1 MSRILRGDSGEA
13 KDIKLSSQTEAVAGA
28 ESLSFQRMHSSD
40 FISVTEAQSQLDTA
54 ISDLRI
60 EMLEEAKKEIEEP
73 VQNIKSLLAE
83 LSSLRQQVFE
93 NSEKE
98 ILDLLQLL
106 SKKLFAKEMILQPDI
121 LKNLIKNSL
130 NEMLKE
136 REIDIKINPKDHEY
150 LKTSLD
156 ELQQAG
162 VQIRLTEDRA
172 VDAGCAEL
180 VSKNQKVDLDIDK
193 VIDSFFSR
201 VREEKSEVQETGD
214 EGDKL

>member
-13 KDIKLSSQTEAVAGA
+13 KDIKLSSQAEAIAGV

-40 FISVTEAQSQLDTA
+40 FISVTDAQAQLDAA
-54 ISDLRI
+54 ISDLRS
-60 EMLEEAKKEIEEP
+60 EMLSEAQKELEEP
-73 VQNIKSLLAE
+73 IQNIKSLLAD
-83 LSSLRQQVFE
+83 LSALRQQVFE
-93 NSEKE
+93 DCEKE
-98 ILDLLQLL
+98 MIDLLQLL
-106 SKKLFAKEMILQPDI
+106 SKKLFAKELSLQPDI
-121 LKNLIKNSL
+121 LTNLIKNSL

-150 LKTSLD
+150 LKASLD
-156 ELQQAG
+156 ELQQSG

-180 VSKNQKVDLDIDK
+180 VSKNQKIDLNIGK

>member
-13 KDIKLSSQTEAVAGA
+13 KDIKLSSQAEAIAGV

-40 FISVTEAQSQLDTA
+40 FISVTDAQAQLDAA
-54 ISDLRI
+54 ISDLRS
-60 EMLEEAKKEIEEP
+60 EMLNEAQKELEEP
-73 VQNIKSLLAE
+73 IQNIKSLLAD
-83 LSSLRQQVFE
+83 LSALRQQVFE
-93 NSEKE
+93 DCEKE
-98 ILDLLQLL
+98 MIDLLQLI
-106 SKKLFAKEMILQPDI
+106 SKKLFAKELSLQPDI
-121 LKNLIKNSL
+121 LTNLIKNSL

-136 REIDIKINPKDHEY
+136 REIDIRINPKDHEH

-156 ELQQAG
+156 ELQESG
-162 VQIRLTEDRA
+162 VQVRVTEDRS

-180 VSKNQKVDLDIDK
+180 VSKNQKIDLDIDK

>member
-13 KDIKLSSQTEAVAGA
+13 KDIKLSSQTEAVVGA

-40 FISVTEAQSQLDTA
+40 FISVTEAQSQLDAA

-73 VQNIKSLLAE
+73 VQNIKSLLAD

-106 SKKLFAKEMILQPDI
+106 SKKLFTKELSLQPDI

-150 LKTSLD
+150 LKASLD
-156 ELQQAG
+156 ELQQSG
-162 VQIRLTEDRA
+162 VQIRLTEDQA